1 MKTYNFKMTRVFETI
16 IKVDAQNEQ
25 DAQKK
30 FDELQDEIYYEEIR
44 QCNVVEENIKLET
57 I

>member
-1 MKTYNFKMTRVFETI
+1 MKTYKFKMTRVFETI